1 MQQKRKVEL
10 LAPAGNM
17 EKLKT
22 AFHFGADACFV
33 GGSAF
38 NLRGMSSNFKNS
50 ELKKAI
56 DYVHSLGKRIFVTL
70 NIFAHNSE
78 IEYMPRFIRLLDEYG
93 ADAVIVAD
101 LGVFQLVRE
110 HAPNLPIHV
119 STQANNTNWM
129 SVKTWRD
136 MGAKRVI
143 LAREM
148 SLNEIRTIKEPEKVK
163 VKITKILIN
172 QIKEII
178 KKGTTNIVSQ
188 KTETESVKETDL
200 TKTETVKEIET
211 DKITEILEN
220 LTEETIRTEK
230 TFRIKIL
237 KGTKT
242 ETSGIIKDLIKIKG
256 ILKREIT
263 VSFPTRIKTIT
274 EMIEDLETEIKRKYQ
289 KLILREFQP

>member
-1 MQQKRKVEL
+1 MTENNRIIINLMTETMK
-10 LAPAGNM
+10 M
-17 EKLKT
+17 ET
-22 AFHFGADACFV
+22 D
-33 GGSAF
+33 
-38 NLRGMSSNFKNS
+38 
-50 ELKKAI
+50 
-56 DYVHSLGKRIFVTL
+56 
-70 NIFAHNSE
+70 
-78 IEYMPRFIRLLDEYG
+78 
-93 ADAVIVAD
+93 
-101 LGVFQLVRE
+101 
-110 HAPNLPIHV
+110 
-119 STQANNTNWM
+119 ST
-129 SVKTWRD
+129 K
-136 MGAKRVI
+136 
-143 LAREM
+143 
-148 SLNEIRTIKEPEKVK
+148 IRTIKETEKVK

-188 KTETESVKETDL
+188 KTEIESVKETDL

-230 TFRIKIL
+230 IFRIKIL

-242 ETSGIIKDLIKIKG
+242 EITGIIKDLIKIKG

>member
-148 SLNEIRTIKEPEKVK
+148 SLNEIRTIKETEKVK

-188 KTETESVKETDL
+188 KTEIESVKETDL